1 MLYYQTYFLSNKADW
16 VIFIHGAG
24 GSSSIWFKQI
34 KEYKRHFNVLLLDLR
49 GHGKSKDMLEK
60 YYREK
65 YSFQLISKDILEV
78 MDKAGIEKAH
88 LVGVSL
94 GTIIIRTIG
103 EMAPGRVQSMVMCG
117 AIMRL
122 NIRSRF
128 LVRLGHMF
136 KKIVPFMWL
145 YKLFAWIILPR
156 KRHSES
162 RSLFIREAKKLY
174 RKEFLKWFN
183 LTREVNPLLRYFRE
197 KDISIPTLYVMG
209 SEDYLFLPPVRKIVA
224 GHKKAFLKIV
234 ENCGHVVNV
243 EQPEAFNTLSIN
255 FLKNQYPGAVYPS
268 SSTLHQ

>member
-1 MLYYQTYFLSNKADW
+1 MLHYRTYHLSKEADW

-34 KEYKRHFNVLLLDLR
+34 KEFKKHFNVLLLDLR
-49 GHGKSKDMLEK
+49 GHGKSKDMLKK
-60 YYREK
+60 YYRDK
-65 YSFQLISKDILEV
+65 YTFKLISKDILEV
-78 MDKAGIEKAH
+78 MDQAGIEKAH
-88 LVGVSL
+88 MVGVSL

-103 EMAPGRVQSMVMCG
+103 EIAPGRVQSMIMCG

-128 LVRLGHMF
+128 LVWLGHMF

-174 RKEFLKWFN
+174 KKEFLRWFN
-183 LTREVNPLLRYFRE
+183 MTREVNPLLQYFRE

-209 SEDYLFLPPVRKIVA
+209 EEDHLFLPPVQNIV
-224 GHKKAFLKIV
+224 KDQKQTFLQVV
-234 ENCGHVVNV
+234 ESCGHVVNV
-243 EQPEAFNTLSIN
+243 EKPEIFNQLSIQ
-255 FLKNQYPGAVYPS
+255 FLKEQRT
-268 SSTLHQ
+268 SSTI